1 VRSVQAAGFSACEGR
16 WRSCARLRESQRGS
30 AARGCFALGGVR
42 AGGLRLAA
50 HPEIERVEQ
59 GLRLAAHPEIGRV
72 EQVGWFGG

>member
-1 VRSVQAAGFSACEGR
+1 
-16 WRSCARLRESQRGS
+16 
-30 AARGCFALGGVR
+30 VR